1 MKNIKSILAVT
12 VLSILLFSCNSD
24 DSENIGQISNDPIE
38 EITVENATHYK
49 ITWDTLNDKI
59 RINEL
64 NDIPVEN
71 PVWIVNEC
79 METLGGNGF
88 VNFRFF
94 ADINDYFEVSVCDHG
109 NFGRTINSV
118 EYIGYPGTDAT
129 EWSYY
134 GMATYSTEYL
144 DLYNSGV
151 LIEIELILEP
161 LE

>member
-94 ADINDYFEVSVCDHG
+94 ADINDYFEYQYAITVISEELLTVSSILDILGLMLLNGH
-109 NFGRTINSV
+109 IM
-118 EYIGYPGTDAT
+118 
-129 EWSYY
+129 EWQH
-134 GMATYSTEYL
+134 TLLNT
-144 DLYNSGV
+144 
-151 LIEIELILEP
+151 
-161 LE
+161 